1 MRITLQEAEHIVR
14 SAHTVFGR
22 DSHVILFGSRV
33 DDAAQGGDIDLYI
46 QTSDH
51 SDLFEK
57 KLRYL
62 QMLEEVLGEQKIDV
76 VFNKDTAGRIVEQ
89 EALEKGIPLNIDQIK
104 LTKYFNEREKHIQRI
119 NEAYED
125 MREIIPLTVER
136 YKNLTKDQVQDIDQ
150 YIFRFSKLQDT
161 MGDKL
166 FRLVLQ
172 RYEETD
178 APLPFMDILNKLE
191 KYGCISSAKE
201 WAYLRKLRNEIAHQ
215 YDDEAEEMTQAINA
229 LLTQKEIIIDIYAKL
244 KACVQ
249 ANITFPPP
257 QR

>member
-1 MRITLQEAEHIVR
+1 MRITLHEAEHIVKC
-14 SAHTVFGR
+14 AHTVFGS
-22 DSHVILFGSRV
+22 DSRVILFGSRV
-33 DDAAQGGDIDLYI
+33 DDTAQGGDIDLYI

-51 SDLFEK
+51 TDLLGK

-62 QMLEEVLGEQKIDV
+62 QLLEDVLGEQKIDV
-76 VFNKDTAGRIVEQ
+76 VFNKNADRVIEK
-89 EALEKGIPLNIDQIK
+89 EAMEKGIPLDIDQIK
-104 LTKYFNEREKHIQRI
+104 FTKYFNECEKHIQRI

-125 MREIIPLTVER
+125 MRDIIPLTVER

-172 RYEETD
+172 RYEGTNES
-178 APLPFMDILNKLE
+178 LPFRDILNKLE
-191 KYGCISSAKE
+191 KYGCINSAKE
-201 WAYLRKLRNEIAHQ
+201 WTYLRKLRNEIAHQ

-229 LLTQKEIIIDIYAKL
+229 LLTQKKIIIDIYTKL

-249 ANITFPPP
+249 AS
-257 QR
+257 